1 MTRDALDG
9 AWGSP
14 GVPGDLCDQRR
25 RGGVRLVRLFG
36 GGFNDD
42 AEPGWSSGVPRVTS
56 LGHGSR
62 WGSRAI

>member
-14 GVPGDLCDQRR
+14 GVPGDLWRPPG
-25 RGGVRLVRLFG
+25 RGERLVRLFG

-42 AEPGWSSGVPRVTS
+42 AEPGWSSGGPAMA
-56 LGHGSR
+56 GG
-62 WGSRAI
+62 